1 MPKISIVLPT
11 YNGEKYIQESIESII
26 NQTFKDWELI
36 IVNDCSNDNTSLI
49 VNEYIKKDNRIR
61 VINNNENKKLPASLN
76 VGFNNAKGE
85 YYTWTSDDNLYKNIA
100 LEVMYD
106 FLEKNKKYQMV
117 CAGMNYVDEN
127 GKKLYKHI
135 QYSDELMYYN
145 DCVGACFLYRKTVV
159 DDIGE
164 YNIDKFCIE
173 DYEYWMRVLK
183 KYGTIGYINKS
194 LYDYRVHEE
203 SLTATKK
210 DYINNQLLKYRESEL
225 DWILDN
231 LETRPD
237 LIVRMYCDFIGS
249 KEKNFFLKKANKRIP
264 ELSLLKDNV
273 YKKNYI
279 VWGAGHYGMIANKIL
294 GDRVKYFADTNEEIV
309 GKSINGVKIISYD
322 EMIKEKNMEICIAV
336 WDGKIYDMLKKLYET
351 GIKRCSLVQEFM

>member
-36 IVNDCSNDNTSLI
+36 IVNDCSNDDTSLI

-127 GKKLYKHI
+127 GKKLYT
-135 QYSDELMYYN
+135 Y
-145 DCVGACFLYRKTVV
+145 TV
-159 DDIGE
+159 
-164 YNIDKFCIE
+164 F
-173 DYEYWMRVLK
+173 R
-183 KYGTIGYINKS
+183 
-194 LYDYRVHEE
+194 
-203 SLTATKK
+203 
-210 DYINNQLLKYRESEL
+210 
-225 DWILDN
+225 
-231 LETRPD
+231 
-237 LIVRMYCDFIGS
+237 
-249 KEKNFFLKKANKRIP
+249 
-264 ELSLLKDNV
+264 
-273 YKKNYI
+273 
-279 VWGAGHYGMIANKIL
+279 
-294 GDRVKYFADTNEEIV
+294 
-309 GKSINGVKIISYD
+309 
-322 EMIKEKNMEICIAV
+322 
-336 WDGKIYDMLKKLYET
+336 
-351 GIKRCSLVQEFM
+351 